1 MADAET
7 KTQRLQVAIL
17 NPAEGGRGIARLPT
31 KAMEALGLAEGDVIE
46 IIGKR
51 STAARAIRPYDDD
64 HGLDIIRLDGLQRA
78 NAGVGSSDF
87 VEVRKAKSKPATRV
101 VFAPAANN
109 VRLQGSADAL
119 KRSFLGR
126 PLTAGDTVATLGH
139 QRSTADMPENIRQLL
154 NAPAFSLQE
163 IRMTV
168 VSAAPR
174 GIVHIAP
181 ETIVELLAE
190 YTEKVGERRADVTY
204 DDLGGMRETVDA
216 LREMVELPLRHPELF
231 QRLGVDPPKGVL
243 LYGPPG
249 CGKTMIAKAV
259 ANSAGSHFLNIKGPE
274 LLDKFVGETE
284 RQIRAIFT
292 RAKEH
297 ATSGRPVIVFF
308 DEMDAL
314 FRTRGS
320 GISSDVEATIVPQL
334 LSEIDGV
341 EGTHDAAI
349 TASLVL
355 GDPTELAAAEGRLH
369 AALVQQL
376 RALLAA
382 VEASTD
388 DHYATWDEA
397 HCIWDGGLRGIA
409 IAADAVGWTRIDEQ
423 IAADID
429 AGFAAGHDGI
439 LGEPPTSG
447 VDDWQ
452 VPPNKQRVEKSL
464 YRAIQRVIVELAT
477 RARDHADPAAARRA
491 LELLA
496 SIESRLDGRNTPG
509 IAQLHAILGGDP
521 ALIDP
526 AAVLL
531 ELDIAFAKRTRTYA
545 SSAIDNDELG
555 VPGGYEGAVE
565 GGTYAK
571 LIAAGM
577 TGNSSKVADLDLAA
591 YLDAWDRYAVL
602 VRAGTELD
610 ELAAV
615 SRYLVDTT
623 CAYQAALGVASCSSD
638 VDETK

>member
-1 MADAET
+1 M
-7 KTQRLQVAIL
+7 
-17 NPAEGGRGIARLPT
+17 
-31 KAMEALGLAEGDVIE
+31 
-46 IIGKR
+46 
-51 STAARAIRPYDDD
+51 RAIFPHLLLLALFPACGDAGGDAGGDTTREPTTGEPTTGEPTTGEPTDLNEREL
-64 HGLDIIRLDGLQRA
+64 GA
-78 NAGVGSSDF
+78 NASALCRG
-87 VEVRKAKSKPATRV
+87 AMTH
-101 VFAPAANN
+101 AAQLTQA
-109 VRLQGSADAL
+109 V
-119 KRSFLGR
+119 
-126 PLTAGDTVATLGH
+126 TAGDAAAALAAYTGT
-139 QRSTADMPENIRQLL
+139 D
-154 NAPAFSLQE
+154 LQ
-163 IRMTV
+163 T
-168 VSAAPR
+168 
-174 GIVHIAP
+174 
-181 ETIVELLAE
+181 
-190 YTEKVGERRADVTY
+190 
-204 DDLGGMRETVDA
+204 
-216 LREMVELPLRHPELF
+216 
-231 QRLGVDPPKGVL
+231 
-243 LYGPPG
+243 
-249 CGKTMIAKAV
+249 
-259 ANSAGSHFLNIKGPE
+259 
-274 LLDKFVGETE
+274 FV
-284 RQIRAIFT
+284 I
-292 RAKEH
+292 
-297 ATSGRPVIVFF
+297 
-308 DEMDAL
+308 
-314 FRTRGS
+314 
-320 GISSDVEATIVPQL
+320 
-334 LSEIDGV
+334 EIDGV